1 VKIEGTFLR
10 SKVARRIFLLFV
22 LCALLPIAALAIVSF
37 GHVTQELNR
46 QSQKRLHQGSKGMA
60 LGIYER
66 LLFLEGEMRI
76 VASTLTAQ
84 TGTSILT
91 GSDLFGEGSPE
102 RFVSL
107 AFIRGGG
114 RRNDLLGRM
123 EDPPELTAA
132 EKQHMIAGKAA
143 LVASRRGSD
152 MPPRMFMAMALDP
165 QHAARGILLGE
176 INTTYLWGI
185 GDESAL
191 PPNTEL
197 CILDHFL
204 TFLACS
210 LPGRVSLPEQVMRD
224 MTHSASGQFEWKHDE
239 REFLASYW
247 TIPLQFRFLVPKW
260 SVVLGE
266 SKADVLAPMANFKKI
281 FPLVILLSLW
291 VVLLLSISQ
300 IRRSL
305 VPLERLQEGTRRI
318 ASRDFGTRVA
328 VTSGDEFEEL
338 AGSFNTM
345 AIRLGR
351 QFNTLA
357 TIAEIDRAI
366 LSALETRKIVEVI
379 LTRMP
384 DVLPCDVIGVSLLDS
399 DSTHTAHTY
408 LRGKNSED
416 EAVVET
422 AALTP
427 GDVQDLH
434 DNPES
439 LLIRLEGDPPQ
450 YLGPLAR
457 HGVTTSLV
465 LPIFLQEKLTG
476 VIALGYR
483 DQPAFSQDDVTQ
495 ARQLADQVAVALS
508 NARLIEALA
517 QLNWGTLN
525 ALARTIDAKSPWTAG
540 HSERVTELALKIGR
554 KLELGPKELEVLHR
568 GGLLHDIG
576 KIGIPAAIL
585 DKAGRLTEQEAL
597 IMREHPRK
605 GARILEPIPAY
616 AEVIPIVL
624 QHHEW
629 FDGTGYPD
637 GLAGESISLGGRIFA
652 VADVYDALTSDRPY
666 RAGLGRERAIESIE
680 QGTGR
685 QFDPRVVEAFLAVV
699 AEEETGAEH
708 TSPETLG
715 ALHTPSERG

>member
-1 VKIEGTFLR
+1 MKLEWTFLR

-46 QSQKRLHQGSKGMA
+46 QSQKRLHQASKAVA

-76 VASTLTAQ
+76 VASTLTTR
-84 TGTSILT
+84 TGTSTLK
-91 GSDLFGEGSPE
+91 GSDVFSEGSPE
-102 RFVSL
+102 RFMSL
-107 AFIRGGG
+107 TFISSGG
-114 RRNDLLGRM
+114 RRNDLFGRM
-123 EDPPELTAA
+123 EDLPELTVA
-132 EKQHMIAGKAA
+132 EKQHMAAGKTV
-143 LVASRRGSD
+143 VAIRLGSD
-152 MPPRMFMAMALDP
+152 VPLRMFMTMALDP
-165 QHAARGILLGE
+165 QHPTQGTLLGE
-176 INTTYLWGI
+176 VNTTYLWGI
-185 GDESAL
+185 GDENAL
-191 PPNTEL
+191 PPNTEI
-197 CILDHFL
+197 CVVDHSIIFL
-204 TFLACS
+204 VCS
-210 LPGRVSLPEQVMRD
+210 LPGRVSLPEQVMRA
-224 MTHSASGQFEWKHDE
+224 MTHSASGQFEWRHDE

-247 TIPLQFRFLVPKW
+247 TIPLQFRFFVPKW
-260 SVVLGE
+260 TVVLGE
-266 SKADVLAPMANFKKI
+266 SKADVLAPMANFKRI
-281 FPLVILLSLW
+281 FPLVVLLSLW
-291 VVLLLSISQ
+291 VVLLLSIIQ

-345 AIRLGR
+345 ASRLGR

-357 TIAEIDRAI
+357 TIAEIDRTI
-366 LSALETRKIVEVI
+366 LSALDTQKIVEVV

-384 DVLPCDVIGVSLLDS
+384 DVLPCDGIGVSLLDS
-399 DSTHTAHTY
+399 HGAHTAQTV
-408 LRGKNSED
+408 LRGGSPKD
-416 EAVVET
+416 EAVIEAT
-422 AALTP
+422 ALTP
-427 GDVQDLH
+427 QEVQRLH

-439 LLIRLEGDPPQ
+439 LLIRLDSDLPH

-457 HGVTTSLV
+457 RGVTSSLV
-465 LPIFLQEKLTG
+465 LPIFLQEQLTG
-476 VIALGYR
+476 IIALGYR
-483 DQPAFSQDDVTQ
+483 DHPEFSQEDLTQ
-495 ARQLADQVAVALS
+495 ARQLVDQVAVALS
-508 NARLIEALA
+508 NARLIEELDR
-517 QLNWGTLN
+517 LNWGTLN
-525 ALARTIDAKSPWTAG
+525 ALARAIDAKSPWTAG

-554 KLELGPKELEVLHR
+554 ELGLGPKELEALHR

-576 KIGIPAAIL
+576 KIGIPAVIL

-637 GLAGESISLGGRIFA
+637 GLAGEAISLGGRIFA

-680 QGTGR
+680 QGAGR
-685 QFDPRVVEAFLAVV
+685 QFDPRVVEAFLAVM
-699 AEEETGAEH
+699 AKETGSER
-708 TSPETLG
+708 TSPERLS
-715 ALHTPSERG
+715 ALYSPSERR

>member
-1 VKIEGTFLR
+1 MKIEGTFLR

-46 QSQKRLHQGSKGMA
+46 QSQKRLHQGSKAVA

-76 VASTLTAQ
+76 VASTLTTR
-84 TGTSILT
+84 TGTST
-91 GSDLFGEGSPE
+91 PKGSDVFSEGSPE
-102 RFVSL
+102 RFASL
-107 AFIRGGG
+107 AFISGGG
-114 RRNDLLGRM
+114 RRNDLFGRM

-132 EKQHMIAGKAA
+132 EKHHMTAGKAA
-143 LVASRRGSD
+143 VVASRFGSD
-152 MPPRMFMAMALDP
+152 VPPRMFMAMALDP
-165 QHAARGILLGE
+165 QHPARGTLLGE

-185 GDESAL
+185 GDENAL

-197 CILDHFL
+197 CILDHSLIFL
-204 TFLACS
+204 VCS
-210 LPGRVSLPEQVMRD
+210 LPGRVSLPEQVMRE
-224 MTHSASGQFEWKHDE
+224 MTHSASGQFEWRHDE

-247 TIPLQFRFLVPKW
+247 TIPLQFRFFVPKW
-260 SVVLGE
+260 AVVLGE

-345 AIRLGR
+345 ASRLGR

-366 LSALETRKIVEVI
+366 LSALDTKKIVEVV
-379 LTRMP
+379 LTRMG
-384 DVLPCDVIGVSLLDS
+384 DVLPCDGISVSLLDS
-399 DSTHTAHTY
+399 HGTHMAQTY
-408 LRGKNSED
+408 LRGGSPKN

-422 AALTP
+422 TALTP
-427 GDVQDLH
+427 REVQGLH

-439 LLIRLEGDPPQ
+439 LLIRLDTDPPH

-457 HGVTTSLV
+457 RGITSSLI

-476 VIALGYR
+476 IIALGYL
-483 DQPAFSQDDVTQ
+483 DQPGFSQEDLTQ

-508 NARLIEALA
+508 NARLIEELD

-554 KLELGPKELEVLHR
+554 KLELGSKELEALHR

-576 KIGIPAAIL
+576 KIGIPAVIL

-597 IMREHPRK
+597 TMREHPRK

-637 GLAGESISLGGRIFA
+637 GLAGEAISLGGRIFA

-680 QGTGR
+680 QGAGR
-685 QFDPRVVEAFLAVV
+685 QFDPRVVEAFLAVM
-699 AEEETGAEH
+699 ATEETGSER
-708 TSPETLG
+708 TSPESLS
-715 ALHTPSERG
+715 ALHSPSERR

>member
-1 VKIEGTFLR
+1 MKIEGTFLR

-22 LCALLPIAALAIVSF
+22 LCALLPIAALAIISF

-46 QSQKRLHQGSKGMA
+46 QSQRRLHQASKAVA

-76 VASTLTAQ
+76 VASTLT
-84 TGTSILT
+84 TGTGAST
-91 GSDLFGEGSPE
+91 AKGSNIFAEGVPE
-102 RFVSL
+102 RFMSL
-107 AFIRGGG
+107 VFISGGG

-132 EKQHMIAGKAA
+132 EKQHMTAGKAV
-143 LVASRRGSD
+143 VASRVRPD
-152 MPPRMFMAMALDP
+152 MPSRMFMAMALDP
-165 QHAARGILLGE
+165 QHPTVGTLLGE
-176 INTTYLWGI
+176 VNTTYLWGI
-185 GDESAL
+185 GDENAL

-197 CILDHFL
+197 CVVDHSMVFL
-204 TFLACS
+204 VCS
-210 LPGRVSLPEQVMRD
+210 LPDRASLPEQVMLA
-224 MTHSASGQFEWKHDE
+224 MTRSSSGQFEWRHEE

-247 TIPLQFRFLVPKW
+247 TIPLQFRFFVPKW
-260 SVVLGE
+260 TVVLGE

-281 FPLVILLSLW
+281 FPLVVLLSLW

-345 AIRLGR
+345 ASRLGR

-366 LSALETRKIVEVI
+366 LSALDTRKIVEVI

-384 DVLPCDVIGVSLLDS
+384 DVLPCDAISVSLLDS
-399 DSTHTAHTY
+399 HGTNMAQTH
-408 LRGKNSED
+408 LRGGSPED
-416 EAVVET
+416 EAVIEAT
-422 AALTP
+422 ALTP
-427 GDVQDLH
+427 QEVQRLH
-434 DNPES
+434 DSPES
-439 LLIRLEGDPPQ
+439 LLIRLDSDPAR

-457 HGVTTSLV
+457 RGITSSLV

-476 VIALGYR
+476 LIALGHLDR
-483 DQPAFSQDDVTQ
+483 PELNQEDLAQ

-508 NARLIEALA
+508 NARLIEELDR
-517 QLNWGTLN
+517 LNWGTLS
-525 ALARTIDAKSPWTAG
+525 ALARAIDAKSSWTAG
-540 HSERVTELALKIGR
+540 HSERVTQLALRIGR
-554 KLELGPKELEVLHR
+554 KLGLGPKEREVLHR

-576 KIGIPAAIL
+576 KIGIPAVIL
-585 DKAGRLTEQEAL
+585 DKAGRLTEQEAS

-637 GLAGESISLGGRIFA
+637 GLAGEAISLGGRIFA

-666 RAGLGRERAIESIE
+666 RAGLDPERAIESIK
-680 QGTGR
+680 QGSGR
-685 QFDPRVVEAFLAVV
+685 QFDPRVVEAFLEVM
-699 AEEETGAEH
+699 AEEGTG
-708 TSPETLG
+708 SPSQP
-715 ALHTPSERG
+715 AQSRSFIAS

>member
-1 VKIEGTFLR
+1 MKIEGTFLR

-22 LCALLPIAALAIVSF
+22 LCALLPIAALAIISF

-46 QSQKRLHQGSKGMA
+46 QSQRRLHQASKAVA

-76 VASTLTAQ
+76 VASTLT
-84 TGTSILT
+84 TGTGAST
-91 GSDLFGEGSPE
+91 AKGSNIFIFGEGVPE
-102 RFVSL
+102 RFMSVV
-107 AFIRGGG
+107 FISGGG
-114 RRNDLLGRM
+114 RRNNLFGRM

-132 EKQHMIAGKAA
+132 ERQHMTAGKAV
-143 LVASRRGSD
+143 VASRVRPD
-152 MPPRMFMAMALDP
+152 MPSRMFMAMALDP
-165 QHAARGILLGE
+165 QHPTQGTLLGE
-176 INTTYLWGI
+176 VNTTYLWGI
-185 GDESAL
+185 GDENAL

-197 CILDHFL
+197 CVVDHSMIFL
-204 TFLACS
+204 VCS
-210 LPGRVSLPEQVMRD
+210 LPDRVSLPEQAMLA
-224 MTHSASGQFEWKHDE
+224 MTRSASGQFEWRHEE

-247 TIPLQFRFLVPKW
+247 TIPLQFRFFVPKW
-260 SVVLGE
+260 TVVLGE

-281 FPLVILLSLW
+281 FPLVVLLSLW

-345 AIRLGR
+345 ASRLGR

-366 LSALETRKIVEVI
+366 LSALDTRKIVEVI

-384 DVLPCDVIGVSLLDS
+384 DVLPCDAISVSLLDS
-399 DSTHTAHTY
+399 HGTNMAQTH
-408 LRGKNSED
+408 LRDGSPED
-416 EAVVET
+416 EAVIEAT
-422 AALTP
+422 ALTP
-427 GDVQDLH
+427 QEVQSLH
-434 DNPES
+434 DSPES
-439 LLIRLEGDPPQ
+439 LLIRLDSDPAR

-457 HGVTTSLV
+457 RGITSSLV

-476 VIALGYR
+476 LIALGHLDR
-483 DQPAFSQDDVTQ
+483 PELNQEDLAQ

-508 NARLIEALA
+508 NARLIEELER
-517 QLNWGTLN
+517 LNWGTLS
-525 ALARTIDAKSPWTAG
+525 ALARAIDAKSSWTAG
-540 HSERVTELALKIGR
+540 HSERVTQLALRIGR
-554 KLELGPKELEVLHR
+554 KLGLGPKEREVLHR

-576 KIGIPAAIL
+576 KIGIPAVIL
-585 DKAGRLTEQEAL
+585 DKAGRLTEQEAS

-637 GLAGESISLGGRIFA
+637 GLAGEAISLGGRIFA

-666 RAGLGRERAIESIE
+666 RSGLDPERAIESIK
-680 QGTGR
+680 QGAGR
-685 QFDPRVVEAFLAVV
+685 QFDPRVVEVFLEVM
-699 AEEETGAEH
+699 AEEGTG
-708 TSPETLG
+708 SPSQS
-715 ALHTPSERG
+715 AQSRSFIAS

>member
-1 VKIEGTFLR
+1 MKIEGTFLR

-22 LCALLPIAALAIVSF
+22 LCALLPIAALAIISF
-37 GHVTQELNR
+37 GHVTRELNR
-46 QSQKRLHQGSKGMA
+46 QSQKRLHQASKAVA

-66 LLFLEGEMRI
+66 LLFLEAEMKI
-76 VASTLTAQ
+76 VATTLTTR
-84 TGTSILT
+84 TGTSTLKA
-91 GSDLFGEGSPE
+91 SNMFGEGAPE
-102 RFVSL
+102 RFMSLVS
-107 AFIRGGG
+107 ISGGG

-123 EDPPELTAA
+123 EDPPELTPA
-132 EKQHMIAGKAA
+132 EKKHTAAGKTV
-143 LVASRRGSD
+143 VASRPGSD
-152 MPPRMFMAMALDP
+152 APPRMFMAMALDP
-165 QHAARGILLGE
+165 QHPLGGTLLGE
-176 INTTYLWGI
+176 VNTTYLWGI
-185 GDESAL
+185 GDENAL
-191 PPNTEL
+191 PPNIEL
-197 CILDHFL
+197 CVVDHSI
-204 TFLACS
+204 TFLVCS
-210 LPGRVSLPEQVMRD
+210 LAGRVSLPEQVMREI
-224 MTHSASGQFEWKHDE
+224 TGSASGQFEWRHED

-247 TIPLQFRFLVPKW
+247 TIPLQFRFFVPKW
-260 SVVLGE
+260 TVVLGE

-281 FPLVILLSLW
+281 FPLIILLSLW

-318 ASRDFGTRVA
+318 ANRDFGTRVA

-345 AIRLGR
+345 AGRLGR

-366 LSALETRKIVEVI
+366 LSALDTRKIVEVV

-384 DVLPCDVIGVSLLDS
+384 DVLPCDGISVSLLDS
-399 DSTHTAHTY
+399 QGTNMAQTH
-408 LRGKNSED
+408 LRDGPED
-416 EAVVET
+416 QAVIEAT
-422 AALTP
+422 ALTLLE
-427 GDVQDLH
+427 VQGLH
-434 DNPES
+434 DSPES
-439 LLIRLEGDPPQ
+439 LLIRLDGNPPR

-457 HGVTTSLV
+457 RGIRSSLV

-476 VIALGYR
+476 IIALGHLDR
-483 DQPAFSQDDVTQ
+483 PELNQEDLTQ

-508 NARLIEALA
+508 NARLIEELA
-517 QLNWGTLN
+517 RLNWGTLN
-525 ALARTIDAKSPWTAG
+525 ALARAIDAKSSWTAG
-540 HSERVTELALKIGR
+540 HSERVTELALRIGR
-554 KLELGPKELEVLHR
+554 KLGLKSKELEALHR

-576 KIGIPAAIL
+576 KIGIPAVIL
-585 DKAGRLTEQEAL
+585 DKAGRLTEEEAS

-637 GLAGESISLGGRIFA
+637 GLAGEAISLGGRIFA

-666 RAGLGRERAIESIE
+666 RAGLAPERAVESIK
-680 QGTGR
+680 QGAGR
-685 QFDPRVVEAFLAVV
+685 QFDPRVVEAFLEVI
-699 AEEETGAEH
+699 AEEGAV
-708 TSPETLG
+708 SPSKSAQSRSFT
-715 ALHTPSERG
+715 AS